1 MEKVTDEVDTK
12 TVSYY
17 KTEYLLT
24 PFPAFSFETRGTKE
38 KAHKKKMP

>member
-24 PFPAFSFETRGTKE
+24 PFSAFSFETIGTKE
-38 KAHKKKMP
+38 KANKKKMP